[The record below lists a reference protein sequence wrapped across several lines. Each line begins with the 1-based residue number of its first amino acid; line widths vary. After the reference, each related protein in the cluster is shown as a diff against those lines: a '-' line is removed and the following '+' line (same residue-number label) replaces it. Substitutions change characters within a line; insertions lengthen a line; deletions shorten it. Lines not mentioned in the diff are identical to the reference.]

1 MKKWYQWALLWY
13 GIFFVLSLGI
23 IFWLG
28 KSFDPITK
36 TTKTTFSTQGIT
48 QFRKGMDVAGWV
60 KLTYKIDFSK
70 YNQIYSNITERD
82 TAKKQAISIILKNID
97 KRISALWVSDYSSRQ
112 QKIGDDTFLVV
123 EIGWV
128 YSIDAAKEI
137 IGKTVELEFKVPA
150 DKNNEWKLIE
160 ERATMKNELF
170 AAIKKDPAKL
180 KELVT
185 GKESDDIY
193 VRSLENADI
202 DILPILYNNNKDKIL
217 ASTSGTILDLWLG
230 IYTETQTQ
238 AGTEQIE
245 WYTLILINS
254 VETKTNTVVDTNK
267 FVAVGNKFNKEYSI
281 LTWITHN
288 TTTGSIEYNSENKQL
303 LLNTDIEATQFGSTT
318 SGYQVIALNNIDSK
332 EEATLRDALTKS
344 TIINGVEVF
353 VNKAPQR
360 VVAVNPNTNEI
371 LNGAFFSYASPSV
384 NQLGKSVVSI
394 TFNEKWK
401 EIFCNLTK
409 EYTNKQMAI
418 FVAGQLM
425 TAPTINEP
433 ICGWSAQIDGSFT
446 TDTAKELADSLNEGA
461 LPAPL
466 ILSQEEKISA
476 ALGDGAIQGALIAGS
491 VGLLLIMVLL
501 IWFYGIR
508 IGFIW
513 FAILIIYLVY
523 LLAAF
528 KIIDY
533 AFSLS
538 GIAAIILSLGF
549 AIDANILIFERLR
562 EELNSGK
569 SFSSA
574 VDIAY
579 ERSWE
584 AIRDGNAT
592 TIIIFLVLFGM
603 GMSIFKWFG
612 MAGLISGW
620 LILVLNVP
628 LTKILLKLIKKS

>member
-28 KSFDPITK
+28 KSFDPTTK
-36 TTKTTFSTQGIT
+36 TTKTTFSTQGLT
-48 QFRKGMDVAGWV
+48 QFRKGMDIAWGV

-70 YNQIYSNITERD
+70 YNQIYTNITERD
-82 TAKKQAISIILKNID
+82 TAKKQAIAIILKNID
-97 KRISALWVSDYSSRQ
+97 KRISALGVSDYSSRQ
-112 QKIGDDTFLVV
+112 QKIWDDIFLVV

-150 DKNNEWKLIE
+150 DKDNEWKLIE
-160 ERATMKNELF
+160 ERANIKNQLF
-170 AAIKKDPAKL
+170 AAIKKEPTKL

-185 GKESDDIY
+185 GKESDDVY
-193 VRSLENADI
+193 VRSLDNSDLDTLPTI
-202 DILPILYNNNKDKIL
+202 YQSKKDQILW
-217 ASTSGTILDLWLG
+217 SVSGAIIDLWLWV
-230 IYTETQTQ
+230 YTESKT
-238 AGTEQIE
+238 ANGVEKIE
-245 WYTLILINS
+245 GYTLVLIDSIENKKNES
-254 VETKTNTVVDTNK
+254 VDANK
-267 FVAVGNKFNKEYSI
+267 FVAIANRFNKEYSI
-281 LTWITHN
+281 LTGVTHN
-288 TTTGSIEYNSENKQL
+288 TTTGSIEYKIETKQFILNS
-303 LLNTDIEATQFGSTT
+303 DIEATQFGATT
-318 SGYQVIALNNIDSK
+318 SGYQVIAINNVEPQDELSIRNALNN
-332 EEATLRDALTKS
+332 S
-344 TIINGVEVF
+344 TIINGREVF
-353 VNKAPQR
+353 VNKTPQR
-360 VVAVNPNTNEI
+360 VVAVNKSTNEI

-446 TDTAKELADSLNEGA
+446 TDSAKELSDSLNEWA

-466 ILSQEEKISA
+466 ILSQEEKVSA
-476 ALGDGAIQGALIAGS
+476 ALGDGAIQWALIAWGI
-491 VGLLLIMVLL
+491 GLLLILVLL
-501 IWFYGIR
+501 ISFYGFK
-508 IGFIW
+508 IGSLW

-528 KIIDY
+528 KLIDY

-562 EELNSGK
+562 EELNNGK

-574 VDIAY
+574 VDVAY
-579 ERSWE
+579 ERSRE

-592 TIIIFLVLFGM
+592 TIIIFIVLFGM

-612 MAGLISGW
+612 MAWLVSSGLI
-620 LILVLNVP
+620 LIINVP
-628 LTKILLKLIKKS
+628 LTKILLKFIKK

>member
-82 TAKKQAISIILKNID
+82 TAKKQAIAIILKNID

-160 ERATMKNELF
+160 ERVTMKNELF
-170 AAIKKDPAKL
+170 AAIKKEPNKL

-185 GKESDDIY
+185 GKESDDVY

-202 DILPILYNNNKDKIL
+202 DILPTLYNNNKDKIL

-230 IYTETQTQ
+230 VYTETQTQ
-238 AGTEQIE
+238 AGTEKIE
-245 WYTLILINS
+245 WYTLVLINS
-254 VETKTNTVVDTNK
+254 VETKTNTLVDTNK

-281 LTWITHN
+281 LTGITHN
-288 TTTGSIEYNSENKQL
+288 TTTGSIEYNRENKQI
-303 LLNTDIEATQFGSTT
+303 LLNTDIEATQFGATT
-318 SGYQVIALNNIDSK
+318 SGYQVIALNNVESS
-332 EEATLRDALTKS
+332 EEATIRDALNQN

-353 VNKAPQR
+353 VNKTPQR
-360 VVAVNPNTNEI
+360 VVAVNSNTNEI

-446 TDTAKELADSLNEGA
+446 TDTAKELADSLNEWA

-466 ILSQEEKISA
+466 ILSQEEKVSA
-476 ALGDGAIQGALIAGS
+476 ALGDWAIQWALIAGT

-501 IWFYGIR
+501 IAFYGIR
-508 IGFIW
+508 IGLLWFI
-513 FAILIIYLVY
+513 ILVIYLVY

-592 TIIIFLVLFGM
+592 TIIIFIVLFGM

-620 LILVLNVP
+620 LILALNVP
-628 LTKILLKLIKKS
+628 LTKLLLKLIKK

>member
-1 MKKWYQWALLWY
+1 MKKWYQWALVWY
-13 GIFFVLSLGI
+13 GIFFILSLGI
-23 IFWLG
+23 IFGLG

-36 TTKTTFSTQGIT
+36 TTKTTFSPQGIT
-48 QFRKGMDVAGWV
+48 QFRKGMDIAWGV

-70 YNQIYSNITERD
+70 YNQIYTNATERD
-82 TAKKQAISIILKNID
+82 TAKKQAIAIIIKNID

-112 QKIGDDTFLVV
+112 QRIGDDTFLVV
-123 EIGWV
+123 EIGGV

-160 ERATMKNELF
+160 ERANIKNQLF
-170 AAIKKDPAKL
+170 AAIKKEPAKL

-185 GKESDDIY
+185 GKESDDVY
-193 VRSLENADI
+193 VRALENIDI
-202 DILPILYNNNKDKIL
+202 DILPSIYNNNKDKIVWSL
-217 ASTSGTILDLWLG
+217 SGAIIDLWLW
-230 IYTETQTQ
+230 IYTENQTTN
-238 AGTEQIE
+238 GTETIE
-245 WYTLILINS
+245 WYTLVLINS
-254 VETKTNTVVDTNK
+254 VETKTNTVVDANK
-267 FVAVGNKFNKEYSI
+267 FVAVAKKFNKEYSI
-281 LTWITHN
+281 LTGVTHN
-288 TTTGSIEYNSENKQL
+288 TTTGSVEYKSESKQL
-303 LLNTDIEATQFGSTT
+303 LLNSDIEATQFGATT
-318 SGYQVIALNNIDSK
+318 SGYQVIALNNINNQ
-332 EEATLRDALTKS
+332 EELFIRNALSKS
-344 TIINGVEVF
+344 TLINGTEVF
-353 VNKAPQR
+353 VNKTPQR
-360 VVAVNPNTNEI
+360 VVAINPSTNEI

-409 EYTNKQMAI
+409 TYTNKQMAI
-418 FVAGQLM
+418 FVAGKLM

-446 TDTAKELADSLNEGA
+446 TDTAKELSDSLNEGA

-508 IGFIW
+508 IGFVW
-513 FAILIIYLVY
+513 FAILIIYLIY

-562 EELNSGK
+562 EELNNGK

-574 VDIAY
+574 VDVAY

-612 MAGLISGW
+612 MAGLISWW

-628 LTKILLKLIKKS
+628 LTKLLLKFIKK